1 MPGPMVCVCLCV
13 CVCDQHQAFTIPHA
27 HTTVHNTIRS
37 DSQPASQGVS
47 PCHLG
52 SRDWSCKAT
61 EGAVHSWDDEMEIQI
76 LIMKLN
82 PCIHYVHVHVSRVVL
97 IRGSK
102 QISLMGN
109 RGFVS

>member
-1 MPGPMVCVCLCV
+1 M
-13 CVCDQHQAFTIPHA
+13 
-27 HTTVHNTIRS
+27 
-37 DSQPASQGVS
+37 
-47 PCHLG
+47 
-52 SRDWSCKAT
+52 
-61 EGAVHSWDDEMEIQI
+61 HSWDDEMEIQI

>member
-1 MPGPMVCVCLCV
+1 MCV
-13 CVCDQHQAFTIPHA
+13 CVCDQHRAFTIPHA